1 MIVQMLTDEQI
12 FDILDGCASK
22 EILIQHKNLLSKSA
36 EYKTYFEDLEA
47 IHFDLIALPIEKPSA
62 QFTENLLANL
72 AYAPVKKKSWSSQL
86 TWIFFTIMS
95 VFFIGTIS
103 LTLFYFSSSTAA
115 IEIPRV
121 NNLDVINTFS
131 TDILVKVLLLVNLI
145 VLLAIFDKKVLKQYF
160 LNKKMRLS

>member
-1 MIVQMLTDEQI
+1 MLTDEQI

>member
-1 MIVQMLTDEQI
+1 MKMLTDEQI

-22 EILIQHKNLLSKSA
+22 ETLAQHQNLLSKSA
-36 EYKTYFEDLEA
+36 EYKAYFEDLEA
-47 IHFDLIALPIEKPSA
+47 VHLDLLALPIEKPSA

-86 TWIFFTIMS
+86 TWIFFALMS
-95 VFFIGTIS
+95 VFFVGTIS
-103 LTLFYFSSSTAA
+103 LTLFYFSNSNSA

-131 TDILVKVLLLVNLI
+131 TDMLVKIFLLGNLI
-145 VLLAIFDKKVLKQYF
+145 VLLAIFDKKILKPYF